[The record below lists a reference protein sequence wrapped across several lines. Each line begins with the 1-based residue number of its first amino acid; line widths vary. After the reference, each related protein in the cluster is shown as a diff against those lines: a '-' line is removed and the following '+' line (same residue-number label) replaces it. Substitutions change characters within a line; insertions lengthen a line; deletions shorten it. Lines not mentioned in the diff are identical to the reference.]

1 MTRVFGYC
9 FIFIPN
15 EVQLPDTS
23 EMADGQLSEESVSA
37 VVAGIEG
44 SSEEDAQQ
52 WLQAGAVLGM
62 GQVIGLLFWSLHQ

>member
-1 MTRVFGYC
+1 M
-9 FIFIPN
+9 
-15 EVQLPDTS
+15 PDTS
-23 EMADGQLSEESVSA
+23 EIADGQLSEESVSA

-62 GQVIGLLFWSLHQ
+62 GQVIGVLFWSLHQ

>member
-1 MTRVFGYC
+1 MYC
-9 FIFIPN
+9 FFSIPN

-62 GQVIGLLFWSLHQ
+62 GQVIGVLFLSLHQ

>member
-1 MTRVFGYC
+1 M
-9 FIFIPN
+9 
-15 EVQLPDTS
+15 PDTS
-23 EMADGQLSEESVSA
+23 EIADGQLSEESVSA

-62 GQVIGLLFWSLHQ
+62 GQFIGVLFWSLHQ

>member
-1 MTRVFGYC
+1 M
-9 FIFIPN
+9 
-15 EVQLPDTS
+15 PDTS

-62 GQVIGLLFWSLHQ
+62 GQVIGVLFWSLHQ